1 MYLQFFNLKKE
12 PFQITPDPS
21 FLYLSRGHEQ
31 ALASIIYGVEKRKG
45 FVLIIGDVGVGKTTV
60 LRAYLE
66 KVEKGTLKTIYLFNS
81 NISYHNLLKHL
92 LREFGMQPQ
101 SDDSCDMLN
110 QLYEILVDEYRQ
122 GRTVLL
128 LIDEAQNMPV
138 DTLENLRMLSNL
150 ETANEKLLQIV
161 FSAQPEFEKTMNLEE
176 LKQLKQRIALRAVIS
191 PLTQDE
197 GLTYIHHRLKT
208 AADEEAAIFTPFAL
222 REIVRVAKG
231 IPRVINVLC
240 DNSLITAFG
249 YGKPK
254 VGLSVVKEITR
265 DFGMQRSHFHQWRL
279 PAVIALLVA
288 GVGYYGLKG
297 KGMTLAMTQPQR
309 PQAIEL
315 PVHFD
320 DAAVPAEPA
329 ARKKMKVK
337 VKAKTSPVKAV
348 KAVKQVKDN
357 KDNQGTTRMVARGD
371 TLNKLIKEVYGNVTP
386 GIIRTVKDANPA
398 MANENLIIE
407 GEKIVFPVVKE

>member
-66 KVEKGTLKTIYLFNS
+66 KVEKETLKTIYLFNS

-92 LREFGMQPQ
+92 LREFGVQPQ
-101 SDDSCDMLN
+101 SDDSCDMVN
-110 QLYEILVDEYRQ
+110 QLYEILVEEYRQ

-176 LKQLKQRIALRAVIS
+176 LKQLKQRVALRAVIS
-191 PLTQDE
+191 PLTQEE

-265 DFGMQRSHFHQWRL
+265 DFGMQRSLFQQWRL
-279 PAVIALLVA
+279 PVVVALLVA
-288 GVGYYGLKG
+288 GVGYYGLKS
-297 KGMTLAMTQPQR
+297 KGVSLAMKPPQKV
-309 PQAIEL
+309 QVVEL
-315 PVHFD
+315 PVNFD
-320 DAAVPAEPA
+320 ASALPAPA
-329 ARKKMKVK
+329 SHKKTKTKVK
-337 VKAKTSPVKAV
+337 TKTLPVKPAN
-348 KAVKQVKDN
+348 AVKDN
-357 KDNQGTTRMVARGD
+357 ATVTRMVAKGD
-371 TLNKLIKEVYGNVTP
+371 TLNKMIKDVYGVVKP
-386 GIIRTVKDANPA
+386 GLIRKVKDANPE

-407 GEKIVFPVVKE
+407 GDKIVFPVVKD